1 MAGLLKALTC
11 GTGDARGSPPPLRL
25 LASGNGD
32 MGGRCKL
39 CLVRECGDSN
49 FIGGGEVDFLSRTE
63 ASEALAVAIFIDDVK
78 VDEGEEVLLKG
89 SKMVE

>member
-11 GTGDARGSPPPLRL
+11 GTGDARGSPPLRL

-63 ASEALAVAIFIDDVK
+63 ASEALAVAIFIGDVK
-78 VDEGEEVLLKG
+78 VDEGEAEVLL
-89 SKMVE
+89 

>member
-1 MAGLLKALTC
+1 MELMTGLLKALTF
-11 GTGDARGSPPPLRL
+11 GTGDARGSPPPFCL

-32 MGGRCKL
+32 MGERCKL
-39 CLVRECGDSN
+39 CLVRECGESN

-78 VDEGEEVLLKG
+78 VDEDEAEVLL
-89 SKMVE
+89 